1 MNKITEII
9 NDLDSMI
16 ERAITIK
23 ENFERGDPKTDI
35 SLLINVIKN
44 LHSFQNKLIGYT
56 KQ

>member
-1 MNKITEII
+1 MNKITEMI

-23 ENFERGDPKTDI
+23 ESFENGDPETNI
-35 SLLINVIKN
+35 SLLNNAIEN
-44 LHSFQNKLIGYT
+44 LQEFQNKLIGYG